1 MSTNTYASNF
11 SADAA
16 TYIAQK
22 TLMIALKRLAVYQLG
37 DKVPMPKN
45 SSRTFQYTRYE
56 RLVLPQTKLT
66 EGVTPGDT
74 NMTIS
79 TVQAVMD
86 QWGAVIPISDVAIDS
101 VKHPVLQKAIDLAAH
116 QAQEL
121 VDRECVKVSLS
132 GANVYYPNSATTSRS
147 GIASTDYIT
156 SSVIG
161 RVVAVMRDYGAMP
174 YDEGEDLY
182 VGVVDS
188 FVNDDICVDTTFV
201 AASQYGQIKKLLV
214 NEIGEWKGV
223 RWVRS
228 NTMPSLGL
236 LTGVSAASSA
246 TAGSLTA
253 STQYDLQ
260 LTVVDAKTGF
270 ESYASAITSPTTS
283 VGQTSLQI
291 TVPAL
296 PSANSVSAGSTFNLY
311 AGAHGGTLYLAATGI
326 AASSSYNYGG
336 PIPTSGNV
344 APAAPAS
351 GFQTHF
357 TLIFGK
363 EALSVVELNK
373 IHAFLTPAV
382 PSDSDPLV
390 QRRKVGWKCDFKAVI
405 TNDNFMARIESATIN
420 GNAGDVG

>member
-1 MSTNTYASNF
+1 MATNTYSGNF

-22 TLMIALKRLAVYQLG
+22 TLMIALKRLAVYQLC

-45 SSRTFQYTRYE
+45 NSRTFQYTRYE
-56 RLVLPQTKLT
+56 RLVLPQSTLV
-66 EGVTPGDT
+66 EGITPSDT

-79 TVQAVMD
+79 TVQAVMS

-121 VDRECVKVSLS
+121 VDRECVKVALS
-132 GANVYYPNSATTSRS
+132 GANVYYPNVATASRAA
-147 GIASTDYIT
+147 IASTDYLT
-156 SSVIG
+156 STVIG
-161 RVVAVMRDYGAMP
+161 RVVSVMRDYGAMP

-188 FVNDDICVDTTFV
+188 YTNDDISVDTTFV
-201 AASQYGQIKKLLV
+201 DAAKYGQIKKLLV

-228 NTMPSLGL
+228 NTIPYIGL
-236 LTGVSAASSA
+236 LTGASAASSA
-246 TAGSLTA
+246 TAGSLA
-253 STQYDLQ
+253 NSTQYDAI

-270 ESYASAITSPTTS
+270 ETYVSAIFSGTT
-283 VGQTSLQI
+283 GGGATSLQI
-291 TVPAL
+291 AVPAL
-296 PSANSVSAGSTFNLY
+296 PSNATALSTFNLY
-311 AGAHGGTLYLAATGI
+311 FGSHGGTLFLAQTGL
-326 AASSSYNYGG
+326 AASSSVNQGTL
-336 PIPTSGNV
+336 PTAGNV
-344 APAAPAS
+344 SPAPPNT
-351 GFQTHF
+351 GFKTHF
-357 TLIFGK
+357 TTIFGK
-363 EALSVVELNK
+363 EAISCVELNK

-405 TNDNFMARIESATIN
+405 TNDNFMARIEHATFN
-420 GNAGDVG
+420 GN

>member
-22 TLMIALKRLAVYQLG
+22 TLMIALKRLAIYQLAN
-37 DKVPMPKN
+37 KVPMPKN

-56 RLVLPQTKLT
+56 RLVLPQAALT
-66 EGVTPGDT
+66 EGVTPGDSS
-74 NMTIS
+74 MSIS
-79 TVQAVMD
+79 QVSAVMD

-121 VDRECVKVSLS
+121 VDRECTKIALS
-132 GANVYYPNSATTSRS
+132 GANVYYANKATTARS
-147 GIASTDYIT
+147 GIASTDYVT

-161 RVVAVMRDYGAMP
+161 RIIAIMRDAGAMP

-188 FVNDDICVDTTFV
+188 FTNDDISVDTTFV
-201 AASQYGQIKKLLV
+201 DAAKYGAIKKLLV

-228 NTMPSLGL
+228 NVIPYIGL
-236 LTGVSAASSA
+236 MTGNSAADSA
-246 TAGSLTA
+246 TAGSLA
-253 STQYDLQ
+253 NSTQYDALV
-260 LTVVDAKTGF
+260 TVVDAKTGF
-270 ESYASAITSPTTS
+270 ETFVSAVFSGTTS
-283 VGQTSLQI
+283 GSHTSLQI
-291 TVPAL
+291 TLGAL
-296 PSANSVSAGSTFNLY
+296 PSGATAASTLNLY
-311 AGAHGGTLYLAATGI
+311 FGTHGGTLYLAQTGL
-326 AASSSYNYGG
+326 AASGSVNQGTV
-336 PIPTSGNV
+336 PTSGKV
-344 APAAPAS
+344 APASPAS
-351 GFQTHF
+351 GFKTHF
-357 TLIFGK
+357 TTIFGK
-363 EALSVVELNK
+363 EALSCVELNK

-405 TNDNFMARIESATIN
+405 TNDDFMARIEHATIN
-420 GNAGDVG
+420 G